1 MIIESNQPIL
11 NSLKLRSIAK
21 ESVVISN
28 IDDLYEIYNYIQEN
42 NLRYLVLGEGTNIVP
57 PEFFDGIIIKSNFNS
72 ISFKSSKIIN
82 VGSAVNWDDLVQFTL
97 QNNIKGFE
105 NLSLI
110 PGSVGASPIQ
120 NIGAYGV
127 EVSSLIDSV
136 DCFDPQTNELI
147 NLTNTECNFGYRS
160 SVLKNSSLFIQS
172 INFKVDESRIL
183 NSEYKS
189 IKAYMSSNEIDV
201 NQLTS
206 KSLSKI
212 VTDIRKSVLPNH
224 NEIFNAGSFFKNP
237 VINKDLI
244 SFDVHKESELVI
256 WDIGN
261 DLVKVGAA
269 RLIELIKDQILVSN
283 NVSLYHKHSLVLVT
297 NGKANQSEV
306 LLYAKS
312 IQDKVLATFNIKLDI
327 EPNIIY

>member
-11 NSLKLRSIAK
+11 NSLKLCSIAK
-21 ESVVISN
+21 ESVVVKN
-28 IDDLYEIYNYIQEN
+28 TNELHEIYKHIKNN
-42 NLRYLVLGEGTNIVP
+42 NLRYLVLGEGTNIIP

-72 ISFKSSKIIN
+72 ISFKSPKIIN

-97 QNNIKGFE
+97 QNSIKGFE

-120 NIGAYGV
+120 NIGAYGAD
-127 EVSSLIDSV
+127 VSSLIDSV
-136 DCFDPQTNELI
+136 ECFDLKKNKLI
-147 NLTNTECNFGYRS
+147 HLTNTECDFSYRS
-160 SVLKNSSLFIQS
+160 SALKNSSLFIQS
-172 INFKVDESRIL
+172 INFRVDESRVL

-189 IKAYMSSNEIDV
+189 IKAYMSSNDIGV

-206 KSLSKI
+206 DSLSKI

-224 NEIFNAGSFFKNP
+224 NKIFNAGSFFKNP
-237 VINKDLI
+237 VINKDI
-244 SFDVHKESELVI
+244 INFHVHKESELVI
-256 WDIGN
+256 WDIDN
-261 DLVKVGAA
+261 NLVKVGAA
-269 RLIELIKDQILVSN
+269 RLIELIKDEIPPSE
-283 NVSLYHKHSLVLVT
+283 NVFLYHKHALVLVT

-312 IQDKVLATFNIKLDI
+312 IQDKVQTTFNIKLDI

>member
-1 MIIESNQPIL
+1 MIIESNQPIV

-244 SFDVHKESELVI
+244 SFDVQNNFTANLTLLVC
-256 WDIGN
+256 N
-261 DLVKVGAA
+261 
-269 RLIELIKDQILVSN
+269 
-283 NVSLYHKHSLVLVT
+283 
-297 NGKANQSEV
+297 
-306 LLYAKS
+306 
-312 IQDKVLATFNIKLDI
+312 F
-327 EPNIIY
+327 PII

>member
-160 SVLKNSSLFIQS
+160 SALKNSSLFIQS

-237 VINKDLI
+237 VTNKDLI

-312 IQDKVLATFNIKLDI
+312 IQDKVLTTFNIKLDI